1 MKHLFSKS
9 SKLERIMY
17 IVTLITVLIAFYLVI
32 LPKLMCPLCRGITKW
47 DEPYL
52 WSLSTGA
59 VVLLS
64 PYVLAQEDSQWEY
77 KGLLQQSFP
86 SRHLAYVRLPAHA
99 STPPRFCS
107 YHSRCG
113 FSNRE
118 LLITILNSD
127 SFSIT
132 YAVDVQHANPVNNL
146 KSDTT
151 LTPSFNPELDCWEME
166 VRW

>member
-1 MKHLFSKS
+1 MKHLFSKR

-17 IVTLITVLIAFYLVI
+17 IVTLITVLITFYLII

-52 WSLSTGA
+52 WSVSTGA

-64 PYVLAQEDSQWEY
+64 PYVSAQEDSQWEY

-86 SRHLAYVRLPAHA
+86 SRRLAYVRLPAHA

-107 YHSRCG
+107 DHSDSF

-118 LLITILNSD
+118 FLITILNSD

-132 YAVDVQHANPVNNL
+132 YAVDLQHTNPVNHL

-166 VRW
+166 LRW